1 MIDWKN
7 CKDATG
13 DNQYCDKGVI
23 KLTNSLLY
31 EGCSYCTDMD
41 YVLTYEKQYR
51 KCDDFEYQDPNIEK
65 HVREIYIKRGE
76 AA

>member
-7 CKDATG
+7 CKDATS
-13 DNQYCDKGVI
+13 DNLYCDKGPD
-23 KLTNSLLY
+23 
-31 EGCSYCTDMD
+31 GCNYCDDMD

>member
-13 DNQYCDKGVI
+13 DNQYCDKGV
-23 KLTNSLLY
+23 
-31 EGCSYCTDMD
+31 EGCNYCDDMD
-41 YVLTYEKQYR
+41 YVLTYEKQFR
-51 KCDDFEYQDPNIEK
+51 KCEDFIYQDPNIEK
-65 HVREIYIKRGE
+65 HVKEIYRKRGV